1 MQPFQLADSSR
12 PGHRK
17 TLALF
22 LVGPFLRAIGT
33 ANVPPQQKDW
43 RAEVIREKSKLGEL
57 PMELMQFM
65 VNDVDDFPISL
76 EEAKK
81 VREELIEERRAFVED
96 VNVEYEGEEFNFL

>member
-1 MQPFQLADSSR
+1 VQPFRLADSSR

-17 TLALF
+17 ILALF
-22 LVGPFLRAIGT
+22 LVGPFLRVIGT

-57 PMELMQFM
+57 PMEPMQFV

-76 EEAKK
+76 EAKK
-81 VREELIEERRAFVED
+81 VREELMEERRAFVED
-96 VNVEYEGEEFNFL
+96 VNVEYESEEFNFL

>member
-1 MQPFQLADSSR
+1 
-12 PGHRK
+12 
-17 TLALF
+17 
-22 LVGPFLRAIGT
+22 
-33 ANVPPQQKDW
+33 
-43 RAEVIREKSKLGEL
+43 
-57 PMELMQFM
+57 MELMQFM